1 MQTCYKT
8 CTALKSQPPYRQLNM
23 LLRVQAA
30 LAPFESVE
38 RLTLVAA
45 FAISMYNTI
54 KRVQKPFKNLQQS
67 TYELVY
73 PEKGIRAIGEKV
85 GCSPLS
91 QAVCTMGDR
100 FRDALCL
107 DHCRH
112 YGAAGPPGHTILTAG
127 TCRQSVQGSCSDT
140 ASVWTGLQWL
150 I

>member
-1 MQTCYKT
+1 
-8 CTALKSQPPYRQLNM
+8 M
-23 LLRVQAA
+23 LTTPSPVQAA

-85 GCSPLS
+85 SHSPLS
-91 QAVCTMGDR
+91 QVICTMCDR
-100 FRDALCL
+100 FRDALSLENCS
-107 DHCRH
+107 HF
-112 YGAAGPPGHTILTAG
+112 GAAEPLGIPPD
-127 TCRQSVQGSCSDT
+127 S
-140 ASVWTGLQWL
+140 
-150 I
+150 